1 MSVVWDCI
9 IFQSTLPR
17 GERRDGDHT
26 QNTVML
32 ISIHAPTRGATASAG
47 QSSMSQ
53 TFQSTLPRG
62 ERPQFYLKF
71 TLCFHPFFTTLHPS
85 PPSLSIL
92 FFPFFSNSTPFVH
105 FFRCESPSFFLC
117 ASDSHLKNQYLICR
131 CAMFYADMF
140 HFGLIII
147 SQIVEPKTVFF
158 LIYNIRQDRL

>member
-1 MSVVWDCI
+1 MLIKFKMGTFQSSLPREERQVEKLAAEIVDL
-9 IFQSTLPR
+9 FQSTLPR
-17 GERRDGDHT
+17 GER
-26 QNTVML
+26 Q
-32 ISIHAPTRGATASAG
+32 
-47 QSSMSQ
+47 
-53 TFQSTLPRG
+53 
-62 ERPQFYLKF
+62 QFYLKF